1 MNKKTYRI
9 LALVLALVM
18 GLGVAGIALADA
30 TFRPSSGTAYA
41 TDAVNVR
48 SGPGTSYTV
57 LGYLSR
63 GEKVTITGTVS
74 NGWTQIQL
82 PGNRLGYVSSAYLS
96 ASYPSGGC
104 VIVTPSGGDRYKVT
118 TGALNVRSGPGT
130 NYRVIAVLEKGDI
143 VTRIGQSGKWF
154 KVSTS
159 NGADAWVSSK
169 YLASVD
175 GTVVIPGDSV
185 TMYATTGVNVRS
197 GPSTSYSI
205 VGGLDRGDKVTRI
218 GTSGNWTKVAWGNGS
233 AYVFSKYLQTAYI
246 GGGSSSGSS
255 TSTYTR
261 YTTTLLNVRSGPST
275 SYSILG
281 TVGQGQPLSCV
292 GTTGNWTKI
301 IWGSGYAYVYTS
313 YLTSSYYGSVCPP
326 NWNWGNN
333 NVIFGSN
340 QVYMQINAPLYTTNS
355 ANWSYYVNT
364 LPAGTR
370 ATLLSMSNGWAKI
383 YWNGGVYYTLGS
395 NLAYVK

>member
-1 MNKKTYRI
+1 
-9 LALVLALVM
+9 
-18 GLGVAGIALADA
+18 
-30 TFRPSSGTAYA
+30 
-41 TDAVNVR
+41 
-48 SGPGTSYTV
+48 
-57 LGYLSR
+57 
-63 GEKVTITGTVS
+63 
-74 NGWTQIQL
+74 
-82 PGNRLGYVSSAYLS
+82 
-96 ASYPSGGC
+96 
-104 VIVTPSGGDRYKVT
+104 VTPSGDRYKVN

-169 YLASVD
+169 YLTSVD

-218 GTSGNWTKVAWGNGS
+218 GTSGNWTKVVWGNGS
-233 AYVFSKYLQTAYI
+233 AYVFSKYLQTGYI
-246 GGGSSSGSS
+246 GGGSSSS

-275 SYSILG
+275 SYSVLG

-292 GTTGNWTKI
+292 GTSGNWTKI

-326 NWNWGNN
+326 NWNWGSND
-333 NVIFGSN
+333 VIFGSN
-340 QVYMQINAPLYTTNS
+340 QVYMQIDAPLYSTNNTS
-355 ANWSYYVNT
+355 WSYYVRT
-364 LPAGTR
+364 LSAGTR

-395 NLAYVK
+395 NLAYAK

>member
-9 LALVLALVM
+9 LALVLALAM

-104 VIVTPSGGDRYKVT
+104 VIVTPSGDRYKVN

-169 YLASVD
+169 YLTSVD

-197 GPSTSYSI
+197 GPSTSYS
-205 VGGLDRGDKVTRI
+205 V
-218 GTSGNWTKVAWGNGS
+218 
-233 AYVFSKYLQTAYI
+233 
-246 GGGSSSGSS
+246 
-255 TSTYTR
+255 
-261 YTTTLLNVRSGPST
+261 
-275 SYSILG
+275 LG

-292 GTTGNWTKI
+292 GTSGNWTKI

-326 NWNWGNN
+326 NWNWGSND
-333 NVIFGSN
+333 VIFGSN
-340 QVYMQINAPLYTTNS
+340 QVYMQIDAPLYSSNNTS
-355 ANWSYYVNT
+355 WSYYVRT
-364 LPAGTR
+364 LSAGTR

-395 NLAYVK
+395 NLAYAK

>member
-9 LALVLALVM
+9 LALVLALAM

-104 VIVTPSGGDRYKVT
+104 VIVTPSGDRYKVN
-118 TGALNVRSGPGT
+118 TGA
-130 NYRVIAVLEKGDI
+130 
-143 VTRIGQSGKWF
+143 
-154 KVSTS
+154 
-159 NGADAWVSSK
+159 
-169 YLASVD
+169 
-175 GTVVIPGDSV
+175 
-185 TMYATTGVNVRS
+185 
-197 GPSTSYSI
+197 
-205 VGGLDRGDKVTRI
+205 
-218 GTSGNWTKVAWGNGS
+218 
-233 AYVFSKYLQTAYI
+233 
-246 GGGSSSGSS
+246 
-255 TSTYTR
+255 
-261 YTTTLLNVRSGPST
+261 LNVRSGPST
-275 SYSILG
+275 SYSVLG

-292 GTTGNWTKI
+292 GTSGNWTKI

-326 NWNWGNN
+326 NWNWGSND
-333 NVIFGSN
+333 VIFGSN
-340 QVYMQINAPLYTTNS
+340 QVYMQIDAPLYSTNNTS
-355 ANWSYYVNT
+355 WSYHVRT
-364 LPAGTR
+364 LSAGTR

-395 NLAYVK
+395 NLAYAK

>member
-9 LALVLALVM
+9 LALVLALAM

-104 VIVTPSGGDRYKVT
+104 VIVTPSGGDRYKVD

-130 NYRVIAVLEKGDI
+130 NYRVIAVLERGDI

-169 YLASVD
+169 YLSSVD

-197 GPSTSYSI
+197 GPSTSYS
-205 VGGLDRGDKVTRI
+205 V
-218 GTSGNWTKVAWGNGS
+218 
-233 AYVFSKYLQTAYI
+233 
-246 GGGSSSGSS
+246 
-255 TSTYTR
+255 
-261 YTTTLLNVRSGPST
+261 
-275 SYSILG
+275 LG
-281 TVGQGQPLSCV
+281 TVGQGQLQHRGGPGPGRQGNPHRHQRQLDQGSLGQWQRLCV
-292 GTTGNWTKI
+292 Q
-301 IWGSGYAYVYTS
+301 
-313 YLTSSYYGSVCPP
+313 
-326 NWNWGNN
+326 
-333 NVIFGSN
+333 
-340 QVYMQINAPLYTTNS
+340 QVFADRLYRRRQQQRQLYQHLYPLYHH
-355 ANWSYYVNT
+355 
-364 LPAGTR
+364 PAER
-370 ATLLSMSNGWAKI
+370 AFRPQH
-383 YWNGGVYYTLGS
+383 
-395 NLAYVK
+395 

>member
-1 MNKKTYRI
+1 M
-9 LALVLALVM
+9 
-18 GLGVAGIALADA
+18 
-30 TFRPSSGTAYA
+30 
-41 TDAVNVR
+41 
-48 SGPGTSYTV
+48 
-57 LGYLSR
+57 
-63 GEKVTITGTVS
+63 S

-104 VIVTPSGGDRYKVT
+104 VIVTPSGDRYKVN

-169 YLASVD
+169 YLTSVD

-197 GPSTSYSI
+197 GPSTSYS
-205 VGGLDRGDKVTRI
+205 V
-218 GTSGNWTKVAWGNGS
+218 
-233 AYVFSKYLQTAYI
+233 
-246 GGGSSSGSS
+246 
-255 TSTYTR
+255 
-261 YTTTLLNVRSGPST
+261 
-275 SYSILG
+275 LG

-292 GTTGNWTKI
+292 GTSGNWTKI

-326 NWNWGNN
+326 NWNWGSND
-333 NVIFGSN
+333 VIFGSN
-340 QVYMQINAPLYTTNS
+340 QVYMQIDAPLYSTNNS
-355 ANWSYYVNT
+355 SWSYHVRT
-364 LPAGTR
+364 LSAGTR
-370 ATLLSMSNGWAKI
+370 ATLLLSLI
-383 YWNGGVYYTLGS
+383 HI
-395 NLAYVK
+395 

>member
-9 LALVLALVM
+9 LALVLALAM

-104 VIVTPSGGDRYKVT
+104 VIVTPSGDRYKVN

-169 YLASVD
+169 YLTSVD
-175 GTVVIPGDSV
+175 GTVVI
-185 TMYATTGVNVRS
+185 
-197 GPSTSYSI
+197 
-205 VGGLDRGDKVTRI
+205 
-218 GTSGNWTKVAWGNGS
+218 
-233 AYVFSKYLQTAYI
+233 
-246 GGGSSSGSS
+246 
-255 TSTYTR
+255 
-261 YTTTLLNVRSGPST
+261 
-275 SYSILG
+275 
-281 TVGQGQPLSCV
+281 
-292 GTTGNWTKI
+292 
-301 IWGSGYAYVYTS
+301 
-313 YLTSSYYGSVCPP
+313 
-326 NWNWGNN
+326 
-333 NVIFGSN
+333 
-340 QVYMQINAPLYTTNS
+340 
-355 ANWSYYVNT
+355 
-364 LPAGTR
+364 
-370 ATLLSMSNGWAKI
+370 
-383 YWNGGVYYTLGS
+383 
-395 NLAYVK
+395 LAIR